1 MLQVTTLG
9 RYGMNTS
16 SQCRI
21 PVGAFY
27 GHTLILPW
35 QLQPGQPHPVVMNKA
50 SAQVI
55 ILAYSVHLKTTNI
68 FSSFGTN
75 VACLIQYSGF

>member
-1 MLQVTTLG
+1 
-9 RYGMNTS
+9 MNSS

-35 QLQPGQPHPVVMNKA
+35 QLQPDEVQPTVVNKQ
-50 SAQVI
+50 SAQVTWIVRVFGLITKGDHSFKGIGI
-55 ILAYSVHLKTTNI
+55 I
-68 FSSFGTN
+68 GT
-75 VACLIQYSGF
+75 